1 MTDTMIVRQAE
12 LRDLEAVYDICLKTG
27 QAGRD
32 ATDLYSDPAL
42 IGHIY
47 AGPYVALKGPISFVA
62 EDDLGVFGYA
72 VGVSDTRA
80 FERELEREWW
90 PALRERYPEP
100 VQQETEQ
107 SADDQRIRTIH
118 NPSPVPQAVIDE
130 YPAHIHMNLL
140 PRARG
145 RGVGARLLDAW
156 IAAAKLKGVSA
167 VHAGVSAANEAGLA
181 FWTAREFHPVL
192 TVSNSGSQGTI
203 WCGRSL

>member
-62 EDDLGVFGYA
+62 EDDVGVFGYA

-100 VQQETEQ
+100 VQQETDQ

-118 NPSPVPQAVIDE
+118 NPSPVPRAVIDE

-145 RGVGARLLDAW
+145 RELVPGCWTLDCRCQTEGG
-156 IAAAKLKGVSA
+156 LGCSC
-167 VHAGVSAANEAGLA
+167 GVSAANEAGLA

-192 TVSNSGSQGTI
+192 TVSNSGSHGTI